1 MVRPVELQ
9 DNLSKT
15 KLLEQVQQLQKAAPD
30 EAQKQFAQ
38 ELAKK
43 VANETKSVNDLP
55 QADKIIIHRE
65 KPKQEDAREK
75 KNKKDKQ
82 AKNEKDKNSPSKIDY
97 VA

>member
-15 KLLEQVQQLQKAAPD
+15 KLLEQVQHLQKAAPE

-43 VANETKSVNDLP
+43 VAHDTKTVNDLP

-75 KNKKDKQ
+75 KNQKDKQ
-82 AKNEKDKNSPSKIDY
+82 AKDDKDKNSPPKIDY